1 MSGNKKTK
9 YYNKSFILKIL
20 FFFLSLLFSFGLF
33 AQTIITGT
41 LKDEKDSVISF
52 ANIFV
57 KPTNVDSIIAFSTAN
72 EKGKYILNINRIG
85 NFDIH
90 FSSLSYETAIISI
103 SISSFNQL
111 IEKNVLLQSKPYLLN
126 EVILKT
132 ELPIVVKKDTIIYNV
147 RSFLRGNEQ
156 VVEDLLKKLPGLT
169 VENDG
174 TIKFGNEEVEKRM
187 VEGNDFFEN
196 GYKIL
201 SKNMPSSLI
210 SKVELLQ
217 HYSSNK
223 HLKGIENSDKVALN
237 LKVDENVKRKWFGN
251 LNLGYAFASETRLDN
266 GFNLMNF
273 GKKTQ
278 YYFLG
283 NSNNLGHNAT
293 GDISQLVKPSRT
305 NEQSNL
311 GDNQGASELVV
322 VNDNLPS
329 IGENRTNLNND
340 NLLSLNAIFNP
351 SSKIKIKALGF
362 FDNSIHDFYN
372 SSFESFS
379 FGGSQFNNF
388 ESSYLN
394 KNKVTGLGKLDL
406 NYNLSPTKTIEYSFK
421 INNAIDKY
429 NNKMLFNGNSINEQ
443 LQNNGKLIDQ
453 KFVYTN
459 RYKKKRVFILSA
471 RFINE
476 EIPQTYYLNQFIYAD
491 LFPTAISANNL
502 LQKSKNEMQFAGI
515 EAHIMDRKVNGNLF
529 EFLIGNCKLPL
540 SSASKN

>member
-1 MSGNKKTK
+1 M
-9 YYNKSFILKIL
+9 
-20 FFFLSLLFSFGLF
+20 
-33 AQTIITGT
+33 
-41 LKDEKDSVISF
+41 
-52 ANIFV
+52 
-57 KPTNVDSIIAFSTAN
+57 
-72 EKGKYILNINRIG
+72 
-85 NFDIH
+85 
-90 FSSLSYETAIISI
+90 
-103 SISSFNQL
+103 
-111 IEKNVLLQSKPYLLN
+111 LN

-174 TIKFGNEEVEKRM
+174 TIKFGNEEVEKIM

-421 INNAIDKY
+421 INNAIDK
-429 NNKMLFNGNSINEQ
+429 L
-443 LQNNGKLIDQ
+443 
-453 KFVYTN
+453 
-459 RYKKKRVFILSA
+459 
-471 RFINE
+471 
-476 EIPQTYYLNQFIYAD
+476 
-491 LFPTAISANNL
+491 
-502 LQKSKNEMQFAGI
+502 
-515 EAHIMDRKVNGNLF
+515 
-529 EFLIGNCKLPL
+529 
-540 SSASKN
+540 

>member
-1 MSGNKKTK
+1 
-9 YYNKSFILKIL
+9 
-20 FFFLSLLFSFGLF
+20 
-33 AQTIITGT
+33 
-41 LKDEKDSVISF
+41 
-52 ANIFV
+52 
-57 KPTNVDSIIAFSTAN
+57 
-72 EKGKYILNINRIG
+72 
-85 NFDIH
+85 
-90 FSSLSYETAIISI
+90 
-103 SISSFNQL
+103 
-111 IEKNVLLQSKPYLLN
+111 
-126 EVILKT
+126 
-132 ELPIVVKKDTIIYNV
+132 
-147 RSFLRGNEQ
+147 
-156 VVEDLLKKLPGLT
+156 
-169 VENDG
+169 
-174 TIKFGNEEVEKRM
+174 M